1 MHEPPKKARKGLK
14 NHVRDINA
22 LREFVLKTRLMPDQ
36 GFEETASG
44 VKPPI
49 AFSEHIPQF
58 SPGFSFDTLGTFFY
72 FRRGGFVNVPF
83 NGETLDEDED
93 PSVSSLPYYA
103 SVPIAPRMIDYYSGL
118 KTPIVRPNSEIDS
131 GQKTPVLLAPSGEET
146 VVILEV
152 VFKKREEVI
161 GMREKG
167 DETYWV
173 GMDCDVPVADAT
185 DRFFTGSTSPPTGV
199 GRTGDYVFTN
209 EDGEEETHNHAG
221 ESSHT
226 HLMYNVTF
234 DHRKL
239 GAEFRQ
245 ATFAVH
251 DPDDVQVYFMS
262 KDTFDGSADSVS
274 GDDYKILIPLG
285 WFELSSQGKLV
296 SLDWFAEGQFGLIK
310 YPTGHIK
317 SPLEADRDPAP
328 ITFPT
333 DEEKEDTTYALPQG
347 ED

>member
-1 MHEPPKKARKGLK
+1 MHQPPKKASKGLK
-14 NHVRDINA
+14 NHIRDINA
-22 LREFVLKTRLMPDQ
+22 LREFVLKTRLMPEQ

-44 VKPPI
+44 IKPPI
-49 AFSEHIPQF
+49 AFSEYIPQF
-58 SPGFSFDTLGTFFY
+58 SPGFSFDSFGTFFY

-83 NGETLDEDED
+83 NGETLEEDEE
-93 PSVSSLPYYA
+93 PSVATLPYHS

-118 KTPIVRPNSEIDS
+118 KTPIVRPNSEIES
-131 GQKTPVLLAPSGEET
+131 GQKHPVLLAEPDEKT

-152 VFKKREEVI
+152 NFKRRDEII
-161 GMREKG
+161 GMREKNDG
-167 DETYWV
+167 SYWV
-173 GMDCDVPVADAT
+173 GMDCDIPSDPT
-185 DRFFTGSTSPPTGV
+185 NRFLTGSTTPPSGV
-199 GRTGDYVFTN
+199 GQTGDYVFVD
-209 EDGEEETHNHAG
+209 EDGNEETHNHTG

-226 HLMYNVTF
+226 HAMHGVPFN
-234 DHRKL
+234 HRKL

-251 DPDDVQVYFMS
+251 DPDDVQVYLLRKSSFNR
-262 KDTFDGSADSVS
+262 DSVS

-285 WFELSSQGKLV
+285 WFELSDQGKLV

-333 DEEKEDTTYALPQG
+333 DEEKENTTYALPQG